1 MERYGRRAAAAGAVI
16 FMAVLGGCGMQT
28 EQENSVNPYL
38 AVEGMEST
46 PVVDYSVPHALP
58 NILVDARGYMA
69 ECEKRAA
76 VKGHELPETFRL
88 IDAETR
94 EEVFSGQLEKITY
107 NEELGLYTGIACFD
121 EYITEGTYYLECD
134 MVGQSYRFGIKDSMY
149 AELFREIYD
158 IRMEDCD
165 DRSLTISDA
174 MALLVAY
181 EWYSEVFPDDNGDQI
196 PDVLE
201 SLQSWISF
209 MEESEPEAGDA
220 ALYAA
225 FLAKFS
231 YNYQKFDQ
239 AYATDCLR
247 RASTVY
253 GQLQTAL
260 NRDADVFFALA
271 ELYRATGLHTYRNQI
286 SDYKSFFENNG
297 SYLEENSYLYGTM
310 TYMSTRQ
317 RVDVEL
323 CALFMNTL
331 TNRGEE
337 ISKRYE
343 DMIHPVAARNNGA
356 DDLLKSA
363 VELSCANYV
372 LNSYQ
377 YTQITEEF
385 LHYLMGQNAESVC
398 FYPGTGDQSSY
409 MLLFAQLAK
418 THMKE
423 GEQIM

>member
-1 MERYGRRAAAAGAVI
+1 MKRFGKRVAAAWAGI
-16 FMAVLGGCGMQT
+16 FLAVLSGCGMQE
-28 EQENSVNPYL
+28 EQENSGSPYL

-46 PVVDYSVPHALP
+46 PVVDYSVPRTLP
-58 NILVDARGYMA
+58 NVLVDVRGYTA

-76 VKGHELPETFRL
+76 VKGRELPESFRL
-88 IDAETR
+88 IDAETK
-94 EEVFSGQLEKITY
+94 EEVYSGQLEKVTY
-107 NEELGLYTGIACFD
+107 NEELGLYTGVACFD
-121 EYITEGTYYLECD
+121 DYSKEGTYYLECD
-134 MVGQSYRFGIKDSMY
+134 MVGQSYRFGIENSMY
-149 AELFREIYD
+149 TELFQETYD
-158 IRMEDCD
+158 IQMEACRDH
-165 DRSLTISDA
+165 SLTISDA
-174 MALLVAY
+174 MSLLVAY
-181 EWYSEVFPDDNGDQI
+181 EWYSEVFPEENGDQI
-196 PDVLE
+196 PDVLK
-201 SLQSWISF
+201 SLQSWITF
-209 MEESEPEAGDA
+209 MEESEPDDGDE

-231 YNYQKFDQ
+231 YNYQKYDQ

-247 RASTVY
+247 RASTVF
-253 GQLQTAL
+253 GQAQTAL
-260 NRDADVFFALA
+260 SRDADAFFALT
-271 ELYRATGLHTYRNQI
+271 ELYRATGLYTYRSQI

-297 SYLEENSYLYGTM
+297 SYLEEASYLYGTM
-310 TYMSTRQ
+310 TYMATRQ
-317 RVDVEL
+317 KVDVEL
-323 CALFMNTL
+323 CALFMNNL

-385 LHYLMGQNAESVC
+385 LHYLMGQNVESVC
-398 FYPGTGDQSSY
+398 FYPEEGDRSSY

-418 THMKE
+418 IHME
-423 GEQIM
+423 EEE